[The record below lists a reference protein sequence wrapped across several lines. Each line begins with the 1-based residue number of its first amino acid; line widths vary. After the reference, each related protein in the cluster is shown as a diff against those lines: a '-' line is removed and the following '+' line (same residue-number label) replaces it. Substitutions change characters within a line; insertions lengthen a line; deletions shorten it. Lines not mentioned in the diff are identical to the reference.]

1 MATRSALLKE
11 FQTNVDVYARI
22 KRATAASE
30 ASMHDTVIRSTK
42 ALSES
47 RELLAT
53 IEKQIAQ
60 GAGPPGWPS
69 FLLAVPMIF
78 F

>member
-1 MATRSALLKE
+1 
-11 FQTNVDVYARI
+11 
-22 KRATAASE
+22 
-30 ASMHDTVIRSTK
+30 MHDTVIRSTK